1 MSTELPTI
9 ERDSLSEEVSLTSFF
24 GGVDRGRCV
33 QLTQSREDEV
43 ILNAGIA
50 PRAVRATG
58 FVQLT
63 QLQAIELI
71 GELIPWLSENETV
84 AGVLAEKLDT
94 LA

>member
-9 ERDSLSEEVSLTSFF
+9 EQDSRSEEVSLTSFF
-24 GGVDRGRCV
+24 GGADRGRCV

-43 ILNAGIA
+43 ILDGAST

-63 QLQAIELI
+63 QKQAIEAVAQLTM
-71 GELIPWLSENETV
+71 WLNENDT
-84 AGVLAEKLDT
+84 AASVLAHRMST
-94 LA
+94 